1 MVPSVYSGNSLVID
15 PMGKILASSEGKQG
29 VFWAEIDLN
38 VREALDWVGYW
49 RAIGPR
55 HRRPD
60 TYRPLLGD

>member
-1 MVPSVYSGNSLVID
+1 
-15 PMGKILASSEGKQG
+15 MGKILASSEGKQG

-38 VREALDWVGYW
+38 AREALSWVGYW

-60 TYRPLLGD
+60 TYRPLLED